1 MKNFKNGTIVELD
14 NDKLYVVMNGKFIR
28 EEGFL
33 FADEAGDRVV
43 GTYTIDEIDD
53 ISKPIR
59 VRV

>member
-33 FADEAGDRVV
+33 FADEAADRVIA
-43 GTYTIDEIDD
+43 TYTIDEFD
-53 ISKPIR
+53 SLTS
-59 VRV
+59 